1 MGANGA
7 GLQGEVDEGRA
18 RVVLVGRETNA
29 DGLVNERRSEEKD
42 HWDNRRYTAAEM
54 QEWSCRRGW
63 EVVVVRV
70 WPLALL
76 LLKLL

>member
-1 MGANGA
+1 MARRCRTVDGRGVGANGA

-29 DGLVNERRSEEKD
+29 DGLGNERRSEEKD

-54 QEWSCRRGW
+54 QE
-63 EVVVVRV
+63 
-70 WPLALL
+70 
-76 LLKLL
+76 

>member
-1 MGANGA
+1 MDKAWEPMERDCRGSR
-7 GLQGEVDEGRA
+7 QGRA

-29 DGLVNERRSEEKD
+29 DELGNERRSEEKG
-42 HWDNRRYTAAEM
+42 HWENRRYTAARM

-63 EVVVVRV
+63 ETLVVR
-70 WPLALL
+70 ALL